1 MTESATDREAAA
13 DPPASAPHRD
23 EHGGEAGTE
32 TRHEPR
38 ALAPWTSRAL
48 RVPFTAALLI
58 AILSIAIATGSLLTP
73 AADLPWFEW
82 IATGIPAF
90 AEGRWYTIA
99 TSPFVLS
106 SPIMLALT
114 APVLIG
120 GVGWAEW
127 RFGTLRTIGIF
138 AAGHLV
144 GVLGSAGLLLLVT
157 PIGWPWAATL
167 SSALDVGPSA
177 GAFAC
182 LAFVLATL
190 PSPWRLRA
198 RFALGVW
205 AGIEVLYL
213 GQLAN
218 LEHAIAITAGLL
230 ASGWLPA
237 FRHPAGR
244 PSAREWRLLSF
255 GLLLMIGIV
264 QVIDLAVP
272 YDGPFGQHFPV
283 ANAIDVALDVVFI
296 ALIANGVRL
305 GLRLAWLVTL
315 LAAAVNTLGMVIG
328 IALVPALLEAEFAAT
343 PAEALSLVLPEGVL
357 WLFLLLVLTFARGAF
372 AVPLRAR
379 RRALAGAGLSRDAAL
394 DRLRALGGGT
404 ISWMISWA
412 PNRYLPV
419 DPGVIGFQT
428 HAGVAVGLGDPVVA
442 PGGHAAALT
451 AFAGAA
457 EQAGLIPCVF
467 SASDETAA
475 ARPTG
480 WRSVIVAEDT
490 IVDLPGLELTGKRW
504 QPVRTSVNR
513 AAREGISFRMCQLA
527 DEPFSVRAQVRAI
540 SEQWTGDK
548 GLPEMRFTLGTVDEA
563 MDPETRVG
571 LAVDAEG
578 NLHGITS
585 WLPVYGGGG
594 EIHGWTLDLMRRRD
608 GGFGPVME
616 FLIASSALH
625 FAEQGYRFV
634 SLSGAPLVRPGD
646 AESGPVDRV
655 LAGLGE
661 LIEPLYGFRSL
672 HRFKQKF
679 NPRAAPLHLL
689 YRDEGDLPRIAI
701 ALTRAYLPDATLRDL
716 VTSAPASTSTGQG
729 EHA

>member
-1 MTESATDREAAA
+1 MTESAAARTD
-13 DPPASAPHRD
+13 ASAHPGADSPGNSPSDSSGTGPSR
-23 EHGGEAGTE
+23 AGVWA
-32 TRHEPR
+32 R
-38 ALAPWTSRAL
+38 RAL
-48 RVPFTAALLI
+48 RVPFTALLVL
-58 AILSIAIATGSLLTP
+58 AILAIAIATGSILSP
-73 AADLPWFEW
+73 AAAMPWFER
-82 IATGIPAF
+82 IATGLPAF
-90 AEGRWYTIA
+90 AEGRWFTVA

-106 SPIMLALT
+106 PPIALLLI

-127 RFGTLRTIGIF
+127 RFGTLRTVGLF
-138 AAGHLV
+138 AAGHVV
-144 GVLGSAGLLLLVT
+144 GVFGAAGVLLLVA
-157 PIGWPWAATL
+157 PSGWPWAVRL
-167 SSALDVGPSA
+167 SEALDVGPSA

-205 AGIEVLYL
+205 AAIEVLYM

-218 LEHAIAITAGLL
+218 LEHAIAITAGLV

-244 PSAREWRLLSF
+244 PSTREWRVLSF
-255 GLLLMIGIV
+255 GFLLAIGVV
-264 QVIDLAVP
+264 QVIDLAIP
-272 YDGPFGQHFPV
+272 YDGPLGQHFPV
-283 ANAIDVALDVVFI
+283 ANALDVALDVIFI
-296 ALIANGVRL
+296 ALIANGIRL
-305 GLRLAWLVTL
+305 GLRWAWIITLAV
-315 LAAAVNTLGMVIG
+315 AAFNALSVVVGL
-328 IALVPALLEAEFAAT
+328 ALVPSLLDSGTIES
-343 PAEALSLVLPEGVL
+343 PIEALSLVLPEGLL
-357 WLFLLLVLTFARGAF
+357 WFGLLVVLVFARGAF
-372 AVPLRAR
+372 RVPLRAS
-379 RRALAGAGLSRDAAL
+379 RRALTTDGLSRTAAL

-404 ISWMISWA
+404 ISWMIGWA

-419 DPGVIGFQT
+419 DHGTVAYQAY
-428 HAGVAVGLGDPVVA
+428 AGVAIGLGDPIVA
-442 PGGHAAALT
+442 RGGHAEALA
-451 AFAGAA
+451 AFARAS

-467 SASDETAA
+467 SAGREAA
-475 ARPTG
+475 EARPAG
-480 WRSVIVAEDT
+480 WRAVIVAEDT
-490 IVDLPGLELTGKRW
+490 IVDLPGLELSGKRW

-513 AAREGISFRMCQLA
+513 AAREGIEFRMCQLT
-527 DEPFSVRAQVRAI
+527 DEPFGVRAQVRAI

-571 LAVDAEG
+571 LAVDADG

-625 FAEQGYRFV
+625 FAEAGYRFV
-634 SLSGAPLVRPGD
+634 SLSGAPLVRPED
-646 AESGPVDRV
+646 AEEGPVDRV
-655 LAGLGE
+655 LDGLGA

-679 NPRAAPLHLL
+679 NPRAEPLHLL
-689 YRDEGDLPRIAI
+689 FRDEGDLPRIAV
-701 ALTRAYLPDATLRDL
+701 ALTRAYLPDASLRDL
-716 VTSAPASTSTGQG
+716 VASASAASPATEGAAQ
-729 EHA
+729 

>member
-1 MTESATDREAAA
+1 MTESAAARTDTPAPAAPSRFGRVA
-13 DPPASAPHRD
+13 
-23 EHGGEAGTE
+23 
-32 TRHEPR
+32 R
-38 ALAPWTSRAL
+38 AAL
-48 RVPFTAALLI
+48 RLPFTTLLVL
-58 AILSIAIATGSLLTP
+58 AILAIAIATGSILSP
-73 AADLPWFEW
+73 AAAMPWFER
-82 IATGIPAF
+82 IATGLPAF
-90 AEGRWYTIA
+90 AEGRWFTVA

-106 SPIMLALT
+106 PPIALLLI

-127 RFGTLRTIGIF
+127 RFGTLRTVGLF

-144 GVLGSAGLLLLVT
+144 GVFGAAGVLLLVA
-157 PIGWPWAATL
+157 PSGWPWAVRL
-167 SSALDVGPSA
+167 SEALDVGPSA

-205 AGIEVLYL
+205 AAIEVLYM

-218 LEHAIAITAGLL
+218 LEHAIAITAGLV

-244 PSAREWRLLSF
+244 PSTREWRVMSFAFLLA
-255 GLLLMIGIV
+255 IRVV
-264 QVIDLAVP
+264 QVIDLAIP
-272 YDGPFGQHFPV
+272 YDGPLGEHFPV
-283 ANAIDVALDVVFI
+283 ANALDVALDVIFI
-296 ALIANGVRL
+296 ALIANGIRL
-305 GLRLAWLVTL
+305 GLRWAWIITIAV
-315 LAAAVNTLGMVIG
+315 AAFNALSVVVGL
-328 IALVPALLEAEFAAT
+328 ALVPSLIDSGTIES
-343 PAEALSLVLPEGVL
+343 PIEALSLVLPEGLL
-357 WLFLLLVLTFARGAF
+357 WLALLVVLVFARGAF
-372 AVPLRAR
+372 RVPLRAS
-379 RRALAGAGLSRDAAL
+379 RRALTADGLSRTAAL

-404 ISWMISWA
+404 ISWMIGWA

-419 DPGVIGFQT
+419 DHGTVAYQAY
-428 HAGVAVGLGDPVVA
+428 AGVAIGLGDPIVA
-442 PGGHAAALT
+442 RGGHAEALA
-451 AFAGAA
+451 AFARAS

-467 SASDETAA
+467 SAGREAA
-475 ARPTG
+475 EARPAG
-480 WRSVIVAEDT
+480 WRAVIVAEDT
-490 IVDLPGLELTGKRW
+490 IVDLPGLELSGKRW

-513 AAREGISFRMCQLA
+513 AAREGIEFRMCQLA
-527 DEPFSVRAQVRAI
+527 DEPFGVRAQVRAI

-571 LAVDAEG
+571 LAVDADG

-625 FAEQGYRFV
+625 FAEAGYRFV
-634 SLSGAPLVRPGD
+634 SLSGAPLVRPED
-646 AESGPVDRV
+646 AEEGPVDRV
-655 LAGLGE
+655 LDGLGA

-679 NPRAAPLHLL
+679 NPRAEPLHLL
-689 YRDEGDLPRIAI
+689 FRDEGDLPRIAV
-701 ALTRAYLPDATLRDL
+701 ALTRAYLPDASLRDL
-716 VTSAPASTSTGQG
+716 VASASAASPATEGAAQ
-729 EHA
+729 